1 MITRGKSHL
10 SGVSIPARSEG
21 WHLALDERERPEI
34 EPGTERGLGSAYT
47 SSARVSPNA
56 SLNAL
61 SVTEV

>member
-10 SGVSIPARSEG
+10 NGLSLPARSEV

-34 EPGTERGLGSAYT
+34 KPEAERGLGSAYT
-47 SSARVSPNA
+47 SSARVSPKA